1 MKMVKT
7 LTRPWIGT
15 QRSPTG
21 GSPQHEHF
29 HQTSTN
35 VQGGK
40 PQRGQKIYHL
50 TSLGEGV
57 ALRWNIFEVL
67 VTCLVEKDFLVQ
79 AKRLKQMMY
88 FHSKTSNAKFG
99 CFE

>member
-7 LTRPWIGT
+7 LTSPWIGK

-21 GSPQHEHF
+21 SSPQHEHF

-50 TSLGEGV
+50 TSFGEGV
-57 ALRWNIFEVL
+57 ALRWNIFDVFVTSL
-67 VTCLVEKDFLVQ
+67 VGKTFWFRQKD
-79 AKRLKQMMY
+79 
-88 FHSKTSNAKFG
+88 
-99 CFE
+99 